1 MRDSDKHLKVM
12 IRGHEHEATKLR
24 NNRFAVRPVGQLGTM
39 GYHPYPWQAVYVK
52 APHEAAALRIAAP
65 LIELG
70 AAPRSVAM

>member
-1 MRDSDKHLKVM
+1 MRDSDKHTQAV

-52 APHEAAALRIAAP
+52 ATHEAEALRKAAP

-70 AAPRSVAM
+70 AAPRALAL